1 MVLIYLKQH
10 VVGTCNIGIHVGLYI
25 FVRTGKDL
33 EDVGSE
39 FTPVETATSA
49 SSVAD
54 SSSSSSSEESDQS
67 ESEDDVMIDESA
79 AANDAPPEQ
88 PLDKQSNV
96 GSSTD
101 GLIKRNNFDAVRSQL
116 MNGDFGRK
124 GMISSASSTLS
135 PAPGRTPLSSRE
147 FVVKKK
153 KVETIDI
160 ALDPMDD
167 FDMDGPGT
175 ILFPSKSLSS
185 GSNTNI
191 NGNIK
196 EKVVT
201 VGKVTSQ
208 NMVTNKK
215 VVKMNGF
222 TPATTPSS
230 TTTNSNSD
238 STNGEMKKKTANKL
252 TVPKDSSSTV
262 SDNNC
267 PKPEIM
273 HTHSREHAYSKPSS
287 KEIVYSRM
295 DSKEQTTQKV
305 NGKENTERVTDKDL
319 SAVKSRKDSSSSLAS
334 SSPRAKIKESSLKI
348 SKDHQ
353 LQHSSKPSSKE
364 PTPPKGSHSKEPSPS
379 INSSKDSSPGSDTG
393 SGGDK
398 PLKIKI
404 KCDTSVMD
412 KKQGANERKSS
423 LSPRSYVITSSTT
436 PPEREPSTPM
446 GTGASLS
453 KKTTTGSAE
462 GGASGGHKRSRSSS
476 SDSGTKSK
484 DRRSGS
490 LGRST
495 EEGVVTH
502 YVTKLSPGTE
512 SGKSPPSQREPIKMI
527 ITKSQISPPLKTQI
541 SPPLKTPISPPLPLK
556 SQLSPPLKLKIST
569 VEPNQGEIKAPT
581 KNKPTSTAEIQV
593 TEKEQTHDDKI
604 EKETGH
610 ETLYNIA
617 SLDMQTKA
625 DRLDN
630 DQDTKSSKDV
640 DSSTSTVNK
649 SPEVSPSQVSPTQ
662 SKMQQVKK
670 VDKRKSL
677 EDKVFQLHKAKQN
690 EQLQL
695 LNRSTS
701 GVSPGATVSDG
712 TVSTTDPYHFSETET
727 SNTLTHVR
735 TNGNMSQGINGHM
748 TVKMETQTKIKIKK
762 DMGTSPSGP
771 REVDVLGTLGHRKA
785 PIMNNQRLL
794 KPQPQ
799 PDRKIPHGNQFI
811 PTTPNLAKV
820 LSQGKQSVQKPDS
833 TTGDI
838 KLVRKIATALFR
850 KSNTAHKANTPFDF
864 NEKLRTSMSTLEH

>member
-1 MVLIYLKQH
+1 M
-10 VVGTCNIGIHVGLYI
+10 
-25 FVRTGKDL
+25 

-67 ESEDDVMIDESA
+67 ESEDDVVIDETVA
-79 AANDAPPEQ
+79 PNDAPSEP
-88 PLDKQSNV
+88 PLDKKSKAE
-96 GSSTD
+96 SSSD

-124 GMISSASSTLS
+124 GMTSSSASSTLS

-175 ILFPSKSLSS
+175 ILFPSKSLSN
-185 GSNTNI
+185 GSNTNS
-191 NGNIK
+191 NGNIR

-201 VGKVTSQ
+201 VGKVVTSQ
-208 NMVTNKK
+208 TNVTNKK
-215 VVKMNGF
+215 VVKVNGF
-222 TPATTPSS
+222 STATTPTS

-238 STNGEMKKKTANKL
+238 STNGEIRKKAVNKL
-252 TVPKDSSSTV
+252 TVPKDSAYSV
-262 SDNNC
+262 SNNNC
-267 PKPEIM
+267 PKPELM
-273 HTHSREHAYSKPSS
+273 RTHSREHAYSKPST
-287 KEIVYSRM
+287 KEMVYSRK
-295 DSKEQTTQKV
+295 DSKEQTTQKM
-305 NGKENTERVTDKDL
+305 NGKENAVKVVGKDP
-319 SAVKSRKDSSSSLAS
+319 SVVKSRKDSSSSSTS
-334 SSPRAKIKESSLKI
+334 SSPRAKIKETSPKNP
-348 SKDHQ
+348 KEHQ

-364 PTPPKGSHSKEPSPS
+364 LTPPKGSHSKEQSPNT
-379 INSSKDSSPGSDTG
+379 NSTKDSSPGAGTDTG

-404 KCDTSVMD
+404 KCDTLVMD
-412 KKQGANERKSS
+412 KKQGTSERKSS
-423 LSPRSYVITSSTT
+423 LSPRSYIITSSTT
-436 PPEREPSTPM
+436 PPERETSTPA
-446 GTGASLS
+446 GIGAGVP
-453 KKTTTGSAE
+453 KKTTPGSAE
-462 GGASGGHKRSRSSS
+462 GGVGGGHKRSRSSS

-490 LGRST
+490 LGRAT

-569 VEPNQGEIKAPT
+569 VEPNQGESKAPSQ
-581 KNKPTSTAEIQV
+581 NKPASTFETQV
-593 TEKEQTHDDKI
+593 TEKEKPQDDKI
-604 EKETGH
+604 TKKTSQEK
-610 ETLYNIA
+610 LYNTDA
-617 SLDMQTKA
+617 SLDTQIRA
-625 DRLDN
+625 DRINN
-630 DQDTKSSKDV
+630 DQDTKNSKDV
-640 DSSTSTVNK
+640 DSSTATVNK

-662 SKMQQVKK
+662 SKLQQVKK

-701 GVSPGATVSDG
+701 SVVSPGATVSDG
-712 TVSTTDPYHFSETET
+712 TVSTTDPYYFSETET
-727 SNTLTHVR
+727 SK
-735 TNGNMSQGINGHM
+735 TNGHVKANGNASQEVNGHM

-771 REVDVLGTLGHRKA
+771 REVDVLGALGHRKP

-799 PDRKIPHGNQFI
+799 PERKLPHGTQFI

-820 LSQGKQSVQKPDS
+820 LSQGKQNVQKPDS

-838 KLVRKIATALFR
+838 KLVREML
-850 KSNTAHKANTPFDF
+850 
-864 NEKLRTSMSTLEH
+864 

>member
-1 MVLIYLKQH
+1 
-10 VVGTCNIGIHVGLYI
+10 
-25 FVRTGKDL
+25 
-33 EDVGSE
+33 
-39 FTPVETATSA
+39 
-49 SSVAD
+49 
-54 SSSSSSSEESDQS
+54 
-67 ESEDDVMIDESA
+67 MIDETVG
-79 AANDAPPEQ
+79 ANDGPSQQ
-88 PLDKQSNV
+88 PLDKK
-96 GSSTD
+96 SSSD
-101 GLIKRNNFDAVRSQL
+101 GLIKRNNFDTVRSQL

-124 GMISSASSTLS
+124 GMVSSSASSTLS

-185 GSNTNI
+185 GSNANS
-191 NGNIK
+191 NGNIR

-208 NMVTNKK
+208 NTVTNKK

-222 TPATTPSS
+222 TPATTPMS

-238 STNGEMKKKTANKL
+238 STNGEIKKKAVNKL
-252 TVPKDSSSTV
+252 TAPKDSSYSV
-262 SDNNC
+262 SNNNC
-267 PKPEIM
+267 PKSELM
-273 HTHSREHAYSKPSS
+273 RTHSREHAYSKPST
-287 KEIVYSRM
+287 KEVVYSKM
-295 DSKEQTTQKV
+295 DSKEQTTQKM
-305 NGKENTERVTDKDL
+305 NGKENIIKVTGKDP
-319 SAVKSRKDSSSSLAS
+319 SVVKSRKDSSSSSTS
-334 SSPRAKIKESSLKI
+334 SSPRAKIKDTSPKNP
-348 SKDHQ
+348 KDPQ

-364 PTPPKGSHSKEPSPS
+364 PTPPKGSHSKEPSPNT
-379 INSSKDSSPGSDTG
+379 NSTKDSSPGTDTG

-412 KKQGANERKSS
+412 KKQGTSERKSS

-436 PPEREPSTPM
+436 PPEREPSTP
-446 GTGASLS
+446 TGIGAGVP
-453 KKTTTGSAE
+453 KKTTPGSAE
-462 GGASGGHKRSRSSS
+462 GGVGGGHKRSRSSS

-490 LGRST
+490 LGRAT

-527 ITKSQISPPLKTQI
+527 ITKSQISPPLKSQI
-541 SPPLKTPISPPLPLK
+541 SPPLKTPISPPPLPLK

-569 VEPNQGEIKAPT
+569 VEPNQGESKT
-581 KNKPTSTAEIQV
+581 STQNKPTSTSEIQV
-593 TEKEQTHDDKI
+593 AEKEQTQDDKSAKKTGQ
-604 EKETGH
+604 EKLNNTD
-610 ETLYNIA
+610 A
-617 SLDMQTKA
+617 SLDAQTKA
-625 DRLDN
+625 DRLSN

-640 DSSTSTVNK
+640 DSSTPTVNK

-662 SKMQQVKK
+662 SKLQQVKK

-701 GVSPGATVSDG
+701 CSVSPGATVSDG
-712 TVSTTDPYHFSETET
+712 TVSITDPYYFSETET
-727 SNTLTHVR
+727 SKTNGHVR
-735 TNGNMSQGINGHM
+735 ANGNASQGVNGHM

-771 REVDVLGTLGHRKA
+771 REVDFLGGRGHKK
-785 PIMNNQRLL
+785 PPVMNNQRLL

-799 PDRKIPHGNQFI
+799 PERKIPHGSQFI
-811 PTTPNLAKV
+811 PTTPNPAKV
-820 LSQGKQSVQKPDS
+820 LSQGKQNVQKPDS

-838 KLVRKIATALFR
+838 KLVRIML
-850 KSNTAHKANTPFDF
+850 
-864 NEKLRTSMSTLEH
+864 L